1 MARSSYRRN
10 ARRDAE
16 LRAMIDD
23 GVMAG
28 AEVMAE
34 AVRGKFEDRDLG
46 YLHGE
51 FATGEAANIQI
62 DGPYTRRGVRRADV
76 YSPAKREGEDGPAFY
91 PAMWEFG
98 HYNLWI
104 DKTGVTFVRVETFAP
119 ALYENIGSIGGVMA
133 RAIRQSPF
141 TGLTKKSGGIQTSVN
156 LRDFGL

>member
-10 ARRDAE
+10 TTRDRE
-16 LRAMIDD
+16 LRALIDE

-28 AEVMAE
+28 AEVMRD
-34 AVRGKFEDRDLG
+34 AVRDKFEDRDLG

-62 DGPYTRRGVRRADV
+62 DGPYTKRGVRRADV
-76 YSPAKREGEDGPAFY
+76 YSPAKREGENGPAFY

-104 DKTGVTFVRVETFAP
+104 DPRGQTFVRVETFAP
-119 ALYENIGSIGGVMA
+119 ALYENLNSIAGVMA

-141 TGLTKKSGGIQTSVN
+141 SGLTKKTGGIQTSVK